1 MDHTWRFLVGVF
13 LKHIWLHL
21 IPFRRFFDEIIR
33 NSKIRVVIFTYYH
46 SFLLSDYDESV
57 KSKFLPLSDAS
68 RLFHCYAIP
77 QSSNTSN
84 SHKMVYS
91 HHFIPFSLFGVSIN
105 INCLFVQAQTQ
116 FILLTLTSFYSILK
130 IKDTKQEEDQWTCI

>member
-1 MDHTWRFLVGVF
+1 M
-13 LKHIWLHL
+13 
-21 IPFRRFFDEIIR
+21 
-33 NSKIRVVIFTYYH
+33 
-46 SFLLSDYDESV
+46 
-57 KSKFLPLSDAS
+57 PLSDVS

-91 HHFIPFSLFGVSIN
+91 HHFIPFSLFGVSIS

-116 FILLTLTSFYSILK
+116 FILLTLTSSDSQNALYSILHWSVFFNPEIRK
-130 IKDTKQEEDQWTCI
+130 HIVIDAAQNRSCNRSSVINPLWVTDHYNSKNLRIFRRCKPYK